1 MSNATSHGRGKFAER
16 FGMLTA
22 ERKQQNAEI
31 IKRVEADGLEVI
43 RLSFAD
49 QHGILRGK
57 TIMADDL
64 LSAMAG
70 GVTMT
75 TTLLAKDTSHKTV
88 YPVWSDGGGFGLESM
103 TGAGDFVMLPDPAT
117 FKVLPWLEKTGWL
130 LCDLYFPDGEVV
142 PFSTRALLQRT
153 VDDLA
158 TEGYGAFVG
167 LEVEFH
173 LFHLRDEALQPQDA
187 GQPGKPPNVDL
198 LAKGFQYLTEI
209 RADQHEPIMQI
220 IRRDVLALGLP
231 LRSTEV
237 EFGPSQAEVTFH
249 PMAPVD
255 AADTMVQFRNAVK
268 QICRRHGYHAT
279 FMCRPHLENM
289 FSSGWHLHQS
299 LNDLKTGD
307 NAFLP
312 QGEGVMSET
321 GLNYIGGILEHAC
334 AASVFTTPTLN
345 GYKRY
350 KAFTLAPD
358 RVVWSVD
365 NRGAMVRAIG
375 GAGDPGTRIEN
386 RIGEPAAN
394 PYLYIASQIA
404 SGLDGVRNKRD
415 PGSPSAIP
423 YEADK
428 PALPGSLME
437 AVTALRDNALF
448 REKFGDEFVDYIIGI
463 KEAEIGRFLSE
474 TNDWEHRE
482 YFDLF

>member
-31 IKRVEADGLEVI
+31 IKRVEANGLEVI

-167 LEVEFH
+167 LE
-173 LFHLRDEALQPQDA
+173 
-187 GQPGKPPNVDL
+187 
-198 LAKGFQYLTEI
+198 
-209 RADQHEPIMQI
+209 
-220 IRRDVLALGLP
+220 
-231 LRSTEV
+231 
-237 EFGPSQAEVTFH
+237 
-249 PMAPVD
+249 
-255 AADTMVQFRNAVK
+255 
-268 QICRRHGYHAT
+268 
-279 FMCRPHLENM
+279 
-289 FSSGWHLHQS
+289 
-299 LNDLKTGD
+299 
-307 NAFLP
+307 
-312 QGEGVMSET
+312 
-321 GLNYIGGILEHAC
+321 
-334 AASVFTTPTLN
+334 
-345 GYKRY
+345 
-350 KAFTLAPD
+350 
-358 RVVWSVD
+358 
-365 NRGAMVRAIG
+365 
-375 GAGDPGTRIEN
+375 
-386 RIGEPAAN
+386 
-394 PYLYIASQIA
+394 
-404 SGLDGVRNKRD
+404 
-415 PGSPSAIP
+415 
-423 YEADK
+423 
-428 PALPGSLME
+428 
-437 AVTALRDNALF
+437 
-448 REKFGDEFVDYIIGI
+448 
-463 KEAEIGRFLSE
+463 
-474 TNDWEHRE
+474 
-482 YFDLF
+482 